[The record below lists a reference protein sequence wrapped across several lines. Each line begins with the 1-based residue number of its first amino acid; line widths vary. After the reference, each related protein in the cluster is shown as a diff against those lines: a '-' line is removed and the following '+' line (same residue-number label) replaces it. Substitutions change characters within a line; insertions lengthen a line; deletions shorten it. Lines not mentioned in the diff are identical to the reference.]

1 VEKLDMTSQEIAAIV
16 SVARRAPLTNMNE
29 AEAVAQLLQKLI
41 NHFAPKPAESEV
53 ADTIEK

>member
-1 VEKLDMTSQEIAAIV
+1 MTSQEIAAIV